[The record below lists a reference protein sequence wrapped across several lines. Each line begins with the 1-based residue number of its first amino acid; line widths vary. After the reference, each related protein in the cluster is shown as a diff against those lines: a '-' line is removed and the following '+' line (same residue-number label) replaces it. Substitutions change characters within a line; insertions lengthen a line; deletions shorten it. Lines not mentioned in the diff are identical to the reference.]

1 MLQRFTCVH
10 TLSQGFRILLLPVS
24 CCTTCTTLLL
34 LLLCKTSHWHWY
46 WYTWTI
52 RTRWYSV
59 CGTKERRRN
68 TQIKLCEWPDISMS
82 TTTKTQQ
89 SSTQLHVTPQCNH
102 DPPPIPLPNFW
113 KRSIQCTVQ
122 QHWKPIFWVQTGDF
136 NNSCVVLHACVTQ
149 CIFKCRNIRCIPFF
163 LFQHICQWWAWRH
176 ATQPNTVVQWIRTW
190 TAWYHAINACGV
202 RGWSGVC
209 VTKAVG
215 DGDVNVLI
223 CNQCLF
229 LTQWQYFSIHIVFG
243 KFNG

>member
-1 MLQRFTCVH
+1 MVS
-10 TLSQGFRILLLPVS
+10 LS
-24 CCTTCTTLLL
+24 TTLVAVACLL
-34 LLLCKTSHWHWY
+34 TN
-46 WYTWTI
+46 
-52 RTRWYSV
+52 RGV
-59 CGTKERRRN
+59 
-68 TQIKLCEWPDISMS
+68 
-82 TTTKTQQ
+82 QQ
-89 SSTQLHVTPQCNH
+89 NRMLDDSSQRL
-102 DPPPIPLPNFW
+102 PPPLKQNKVHNCCCNAFLPF
-113 KRSIQCTVQ
+113 K

-163 LFQHICQWWAWRH
+163 LFQHICQLWVWRH